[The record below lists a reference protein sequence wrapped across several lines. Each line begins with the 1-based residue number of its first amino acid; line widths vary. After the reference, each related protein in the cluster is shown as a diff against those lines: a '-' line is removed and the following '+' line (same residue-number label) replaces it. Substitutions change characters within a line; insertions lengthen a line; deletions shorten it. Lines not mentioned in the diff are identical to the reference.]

1 MISESDLLQ
10 HIEDQPHRAAGYK
23 QLIREL
29 SLRGRER
36 QELESLLAD
45 LVVRGK
51 LVLVARDRYA
61 IASAAVNRN
70 LVVGSLTM
78 HRDGFGFV
86 RPADREVRERLQGDV
101 FIPPFDTAE
110 AMHGD
115 QVLVELSPHSRE
127 GRSEGRIVRVMERAH
142 ATVVGTFHYGH
153 RDNYVRPIDDRIKMD
168 IIIPAGEEIVPEPS
182 QAESR
187 LAADRVI
194 GGEAAR
200 RTWEDL
206 EGVVVDCEITSW
218 PSLTKNPRGRLIEV
232 LGYEDDFGV
241 DVEIIIRKHHLPHH
255 FPPSV
260 TAEARAISPAIAP
273 AELKRRRDFRKLPI
287 VTIDGETARD
297 FDDAVLVHKLSDG
310 NYELQVHIADVAHY
324 VRPGMDIDREA
335 EIRGTSVYFPDR
347 AIPMLPIEPSTDI
360 CSLRPQL
367 DRLVLSCIM
376 QIDPRGEVTS
386 YEIMPGVIRSAERMT
401 YTDVQRVLDA
411 DPEARKRYAP
421 LVEDF
426 LLMQELAVILND
438 KRQRRGS
445 IDFDLPEPFI
455 EFDENGLM
463 KAVTRSERL
472 FAHRIIEEFML
483 SANEAVA
490 TYLEQKGVP
499 SLYRV
504 HEPPDPKRVYD
515 FENLAAAFGYSLGI
529 GALPI
534 SRFRLKP
541 EPRGASRAHRAKPT
555 EIEIPQQVAITPAM
569 YQKLAAKIAGKP
581 EERILSYLM
590 LRSLKQARYSEIN
603 DGHFA
608 LAASSYTHFTSPIR
622 RYPDLL
628 IHRIL
633 KAVLAECPERK
644 QGLLPIG
651 AGGHIQQNAEALWS
665 TPQKA
670 APKKAVKG
678 KKAGGTHPPA
688 SGECGDNT
696 ARVAH
701 IRPFLANVGT
711 ATAPIPEAELHHQ
724 AEDASFAERRADAA
738 ERELVEWKKIKFMS
752 DRVGED
758 FDGLIVSITKY
769 GMFVELTDLF
779 VEGLIPLNT
788 MFDDHYTFHDTTRQ
802 IVGQRTR
809 KTFSLGDRVRVILD
823 RIDRVERKLQFALAD
838 ERPTPARRGRKRP
851 RY

>member
-1 MISESDLLQ
+1 
-10 HIEDQPHRAAGYK
+10 
-23 QLIREL
+23 
-29 SLRGRER
+29 
-36 QELESLLAD
+36 
-45 LVVRGK
+45 
-51 LVLVARDRYA
+51 
-61 IASAAVNRN
+61 
-70 LVVGSLTM
+70 
-78 HRDGFGFV
+78 
-86 RPADREVRERLQGDV
+86 
-101 FIPPFDTAE
+101 
-110 AMHGD
+110 
-115 QVLVELSPHSRE
+115 
-127 GRSEGRIVRVMERAH
+127 
-142 ATVVGTFHYGH
+142 
-153 RDNYVRPIDDRIKMD
+153 
-168 IIIPAGEEIVPEPS
+168 
-182 QAESR
+182 
-187 LAADRVI
+187 
-194 GGEAAR
+194 
-200 RTWEDL
+200 
-206 EGVVVDCEITSW
+206 
-218 PSLTKNPRGRLIEV
+218 
-232 LGYEDDFGV
+232 
-241 DVEIIIRKHHLPHH
+241 
-255 FPPSV
+255 
-260 TAEARAISPAIAP
+260 
-273 AELKRRRDFRKLPI
+273 
-287 VTIDGETARD
+287 
-297 FDDAVLVHKLSDG
+297 
-310 NYELQVHIADVAHY
+310 
-324 VRPGMDIDREA
+324 
-335 EIRGTSVYFPDR
+335 
-347 AIPMLPIEPSTDI
+347 
-360 CSLRPQL
+360 
-367 DRLVLSCIM
+367 
-376 QIDPRGEVTS
+376 
-386 YEIMPGVIRSAERMT
+386 MT